1 MEKNK
6 TSPKQEFGSMAG
18 SVINSTGVLRL
29 NFCPKLN
36 ICASISAL
44 RQARNSYLL
53 VYDYDELQRI
63 LNH

>member
-1 MEKNK
+1 
-6 TSPKQEFGSMAG
+6 MAG